1 MEAALGNSKDYSL
14 KQYLLFADKLQTKAK
29 VSECLL
35 LVNYIIICSC
45 MFQARKRLEVFTCCY
60 KCFI

>member
-1 MEAALGNSKDYSL
+1 MEAALGNAKDYSL

-35 LVNYIIICSC
+35 LVNY
-45 MFQARKRLEVFTCCY
+45 MFMCVSGEKKTGSIYLLL
-60 KCFI
+60 